1 MTRMGF
7 DVSDVHG
14 TGGFAWLPE
23 KHLWCI
29 LITSSIDTKPPGSN
43 DDYKEWGVLCVFG
56 KSGF

>member
-1 MTRMGF
+1 MGF

-23 KHLWCI
+23 RHLWCI

-43 DDYKEWGVLCVFG
+43 DDYKEWGVLCIFG